1 MGNSNRKNYYQQKA
15 KEKKQSTQASE
26 SKRQRYQQ
34 NIRKKASSKT
44 SSPEK
49 IEYVRALMEA
59 NRQNKNITANQH
71 QFLKT
76 LASIRH
82 NLHQKPAQYFY
93 NTEFTD
99 EVDVFFTT
107 IKSMK
112 YIQSLNIPYPE
123 SMIQLFGQLQFY
135 KNQQTEDFGKSVQ
148 NYAFTEEK
156 LNDAIE
162 HYLRAIDKE
171 KGTKYAPTGVQRNP
185 NLNPVNLTM
194 QQIMSTNQRVFSSQK
209 QTKTGNCL
217 PIKEI
222 IEEKG
227 EYAES

>member
-1 MGNSNRKNYYQQKA
+1 MGNSNRKNYYQQKE
-15 KEKKQSTQASE
+15 KEKKQSTQLSE

-34 NIRKKASSKT
+34 NIKKKASSKT

-49 IEYVRALMEA
+49 IEYVRVLMEA

-82 NLHQKPAQYFY
+82 DLHQKSAKYFY
-93 NTEFTD
+93 NTEFTS
-99 EVDVFFTT
+99 EVDMFFMT
-107 IKSMK
+107 IKSME
-112 YIQSLNIPYPE
+112 YFQSLKIPYPE
-123 SMIQLFGQLQFY
+123 VMIQMFEQLQSC

-148 NYAFTEEK
+148 KYAFAEEQ

-185 NLNPVNLTM
+185 NLNPVHSTM

-209 QTKTGNCL
+209 QTKTGTHF
-217 PIKEI
+217 PTKEI